1 MYCYPILE
9 SNKRSE
15 QPSSNT
21 SGPSRPKP
29 DTTVLRSSMAIRIG
43 KGDLATSELNTFFP
57 FDPCKLPKLGTYI
70 DSVYRDWASV
80 AIEDLDD
87 DDDDSGSEDD
97 NSEPDSGDTS
107 EHLGLPFAQ
116 RKPSGK
122 EDAELGASFDAMSIS
137 PVVHLP
143 NAAVSMSAIVV

>member
-15 QPSSNT
+15 QPSSNAT
-21 SGPSRPKP
+21 DPSRPKS
-29 DTTVLRSSMAIRIG
+29 DTPVLRSSITNRIG

-87 DDDDSGSEDD
+87 DDDDSGSENDD
-97 NSEPDSGDTS
+97 SGPDSGDTS
-107 EHLGLPFAQ
+107 EHLGLPFTQ

-122 EDAELGASFDAMSIS
+122 DDAELGASFDAMSIS
-137 PVVHLP
+137 PIVHLP
-143 NAAVSMSAIVV
+143 NAATSMSATVA